1 VSVTIGL
8 IAGSGVFP
16 FLFARAAREQGLKV
30 HAVAHRGEA
39 DASLV
44 REVETLA
51 WVKLGQAKRILEI
64 FRRAGVDR
72 AVMAGGI
79 GRARSLTHAW
89 PDAGALQ
96 IALGLRGLRD
106 DELLRAIAAYFEA
119 GGVRIVAP
127 TDFVKQVLAAHGVL
141 AGPAL
146 TPSEERDVALGREV
160 AASLGRADVG
170 QTVLVKG
177 GVVLAVEAVEGTDE
191 AIRRGGR
198 LGGGGAVVIKRVKP
212 GQDLRFDLPAAGPVT
227 LEVMREAKAR
237 VLAVEARRTVLLDAD
252 GLFRDARRFGISVL
266 GF

>member
-1 VSVTIGL
+1 L
-8 IAGSGVFP
+8 IAGSGSFP
-16 FLFARAAREQGLKV
+16 FLFAKAAREQGLTV

-39 DASLV
+39 DPSLEA
-44 REVETLA
+44 EVATLT
-51 WVKLGQAKRILEI
+51 WVKLGQAKKILESLKK
-64 FRRAGVDR
+64 AGVDR

-79 GRARSLTHAW
+79 GRARSLTRAW
-89 PDAGALQ
+89 PDAGAFK
-96 IALGLRGLRD
+96 IALGMRGLRD

-127 TDFVKQVLAAHGVL
+127 TDFVPQVLAGAGLL
-141 AGPAL
+141 AGPRLSAG
-146 TPSEERDVALGREV
+146 EERDVSLGREV

-170 QTVLVKG
+170 QTVVVKD

-191 AIRRGGR
+191 AIRRAGR
-198 LGGGGAVVIKRVKP
+198 LGGKGAVVVKRVKP

-237 VLAVEARRTVLLDAD
+237 VLAVEAGRTVLLDAAELL
-252 GLFRDARRFGISVL
+252 GTAKRFGITVL